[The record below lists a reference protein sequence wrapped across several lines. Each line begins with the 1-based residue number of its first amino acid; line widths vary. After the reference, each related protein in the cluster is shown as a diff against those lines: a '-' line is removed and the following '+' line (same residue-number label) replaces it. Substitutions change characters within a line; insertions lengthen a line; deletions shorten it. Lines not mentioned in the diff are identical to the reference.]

1 MHKKFARKFAAPFIA
16 VLLIFSA
23 LPAFAQQSK
32 SAAKDIEIERKVN
45 ILLAKMTLAEKLGQL
60 QMLDGEANG
69 KFRPEHL
76 ELAKKGLLG
85 STLNVR
91 GAEMSNELQRA
102 ALESRL
108 KIPMLFA
115 FDVIHGYRTI
125 FPVPLGEAASWDLAA
140 MEKSA
145 YIAAQESRAAG
156 VHWTFAPMVDI
167 ARDPRWGRIVEG
179 AGEDTFLGSK
189 IAFARVRG
197 FQGFDVSRNDR
208 ILACAKHFVGYGA
221 AEAGRD
227 YNTTDMSE
235 QRLREIYLPPFK
247 AAVDAGVGSF
257 MTSFNSLNGVPSTA
271 NPFLWKTLL
280 EREWN
285 SDALVVTDYTATME
299 LIKHGVAADESDAAR
314 LTLNAGVDVEMVSR
328 MVNQN
333 GEQLVKDGKVSL
345 AEINNAVRTVLRTK
359 YKLGLF
365 DQPFADAN
373 REKQTVFNPEFR
385 KFAREVAAESF
396 VLLKNDRATLPID
409 KRTKEIAVIGALA
422 NDKANM
428 NGNWTGDGQPDDP
441 TTVLEG
447 LKNKLGNAVKIRYEI
462 GCDVK
467 CEETSGFKNAVDAAN
482 NSDFTVLVVGEDS
495 SMSAEASSRTNIDL
509 PGKQMDLV
517 KAIHAT
523 GKPYA
528 VVLMNGRPLT
538 INWAAENSPAILETW
553 FAGTEAGNAIADV
566 LFGDVNPSGKLPV
579 TFPRSVGQIPI
590 YYNELPTGRPVGPS
604 SDAKYSSKYIDSPNT
619 PLYPFGY
626 GLSYTQFDI
635 TNLRLDKT
643 SIKPTENIKVSVEV
657 ANTGQRDGTE
667 IVQLYIHDVAASI
680 SRPVKELKGFER
692 VFLKKGEKRTVEFTL
707 TPKDLSFIGSDLRP
721 TLEDGDFDVYVGNN
735 SDANLKTTFTLSRTP
750 IVKKKLN

>member
-1 MHKKFARKFAAPFIA
+1 MRLHKTNFALILLLLFLFIFP
-16 VLLIFSA
+16 VY
-23 LPAFAQQSK
+23 AQTKQP
-32 SAAKDIEIERKVN
+32 DIERKVDL
-45 ILLAKMTLAEKLGQL
+45 LLAKMTLAEKLGQL

-69 KFRPEHL
+69 KYRPEQL
-76 ELAKKGLLG
+76 ELARKGLLG

-125 FPVPLGEAASWDLAA
+125 FPVPLGESASWDLAA

-197 FQGFDVSRNDR
+197 FQGFDISANDR
-208 ILACAKHFVGYGA
+208 IMACAKHFVGYGA

-227 YNTTDMSE
+227 YNTTDISE

-247 AAVDAGVGSF
+247 AAVDAGAGSF

-271 NPFLWKTLL
+271 NSFLWKTLL
-280 EREWN
+280 RDEWK
-285 SDALVVTDYTATME
+285 SDAVVVTDYTATME
-299 LIKHGVAADESDAAR
+299 LIKHGVAADDADAAR
-314 LTLNAGVDVEMVSR
+314 LTLNAGVDIEMVSR

-333 GEQLVKDGKVSL
+333 GEQLLKDKKLSL
-345 AEINNAVRTVLRTK
+345 AEIDDAVRTVLRAK

-365 DQPFADAN
+365 DTPFADSN

-385 KFAREVAAESF
+385 KFAREAAAESF
-396 VLLKNDRATLPID
+396 VLLKNERETLPISR
-409 KRTKEIAVIGALA
+409 RTKEIAVIGALA
-422 NDKANM
+422 NDKADM
-428 NGNWTGDGQPDDP
+428 NGNWTGDGHPDDP

-447 LKNKLGNAVKIRYEI
+447 LKNKLGNSVKIRYEQ

-467 CEETSGFKNAVDAAN
+467 CEDTSGFKDAVNAAKD
-482 NSDFTVLVVGEDS
+482 SDFTLLVVGEDG
-495 SMSAEASSRTNIDL
+495 SMSAEASSRTDIDL
-509 PGKQMDLV
+509 PGKQLELI

-538 INWAAENSPAILETW
+538 INWVAENSPAILETW
-553 FAGTEAGNAIADV
+553 FAGTEAGNAIADT
-566 LFGDVNPSGKLPV
+566 LFGDANPGGKLPI

-590 YYNELPTGRPVGPS
+590 YYNALPTGRPVGPN
-604 SDAKYSSKYIDSPNT
+604 SDSKYSSKYIDAPNT

-626 GLSYTQFDI
+626 GLSYTKFNI

-643 SIKPTENIKVSVEV
+643 SIKPTENVQATVEV
-657 ANTGQRDGTE
+657 ENTGTRDGAE
-667 IVQLYIHDVAASI
+667 VVQLYLHDVAASI

-692 VFLKKGEKRTVEFTL
+692 VVLRKGEKRTLTFTL
-707 TPKDLSFIGSDLRP
+707 TPKDLSFIGRDLKP
-721 TLEDGDFDVYVGNN
+721 TLEDGDFEVYVGDS
-735 SDANLKTTFTLSRTP
+735 SDANLKETFTVSRTATA
-750 IVKKKLN
+750 KKKLN

>member
-1 MHKKFARKFAAPFIA
+1 MRLDKTKFALI
-16 VLLIFSA
+16 LLLFFLFTFPLSA
-23 LPAFAQQSK
+23 QISAQKKQP
-32 SAAKDIEIERKVN
+32 EIERKVT
-45 ILLAKMTLAEKLGQL
+45 LLLSKMTLAEKLGQL

-76 ELAKKGLLG
+76 EMARKGLLG

-108 KIPMLFA
+108 KIPMLFG

-125 FPVPLGEAASWDLAA
+125 FPVPLGEAASWNLAA

-145 YIAAQESRAAG
+145 HIAAKEARAAG

-167 ARDPRWGRIVEG
+167 ARDPRWGRVIEG

-197 FQGFDVSRNDR
+197 FQGDDFSANDR
-208 ILACAKHFVGYGA
+208 VMACAKHFVGYGA

-235 QRLREIYLPPFK
+235 QRLREVYLPPFK

-271 NPFLWKTLL
+271 DSFLWKTLL

-299 LIKHGVAADESDAAR
+299 LIKHGVAADEADAAR
-314 LTLNAGVDVEMVSR
+314 LTLNGGVDLEMVSR
-328 MVNQN
+328 TVNQN

-365 DQPFADAN
+365 DKPFADAN
-373 REKQTVFNPEFR
+373 LEKQVVFNAEHR

-396 VLLKNDRATLPID
+396 VLLKNERETLPIN
-409 KRTKEIAVIGALA
+409 KRTKEIAVVGSLA
-422 NDKANM
+422 NDKKNM
-428 NGNWTGDGQPDDP
+428 NGNWTGDGRPEDP
-441 TTVLEG
+441 ITVIEG
-447 LKNKLGNAVKIRYEI
+447 LKNKLGNGIKIRYEP
-462 GCDVK
+462 GCDTK
-467 CEETSGFKNAVDAAN
+467 CEDTSGFAKAVDAAKD
-482 NSDFTVLVVGEDS
+482 SDFTILVIGEDGD
-495 SMSAEASSRTNIDL
+495 MSAEAASRSNIDL
-509 PGKQMDLV
+509 PGKQLDLV

-538 INWAAENSPAILETW
+538 INWVAENSPAILETW

-566 LFGDVNPSGKLPV
+566 LFGDVNPGGKLPI
-579 TFPRSVGQIPI
+579 TFPRNVGQIPI
-590 YYNELPTGRPVGPS
+590 YYNALPTGRPFL
-604 SDAKYSSKYIDSPNT
+604 DKEKYTSKYLDVPNT

-626 GLSYTQFDI
+626 GLSYTQFNI
-635 TNLRLDKT
+635 SNLRLDKNQ
-643 SIKPTENIKVSVEV
+643 IKPTENVKVSVDVE
-657 ANTGQRDGTE
+657 NTGKRDGAE
-667 IVQLYIHDVAASI
+667 VVQLYIHDVAASL

-692 VFLKKGEKRTVEFTL
+692 IVLKSGEKRTVAFIL
-707 TPKDLSFIGSDLRP
+707 TPKDLSFIGRDLKP
-721 TLEDGDFDVYVGNN
+721 TLEDGDFKVYVGNS
-735 SDANLKTTFTLSRTP
+735 SDSGLEETFTVSRTAV
-750 IVKKKLN
+750 VKKKLN